1 MDGQDRTS
9 SHRSNDSAP
18 GIIGGGARILKEL
31 LRSPRVT
38 KTARILLSNLD
49 PEASPELVR
58 TLVYGDTALF
68 FDLLSATPELA
79 NAAILG
85 LREGA
90 EQLQQLP
97 HALVDGFASQLLEK
111 LDAEA
116 LGEGAALVVLALGQ
130 LLGGDQTALSERLA
144 AFERGVVRGWNKAVS
159 TGAVERQA
167 LLSATVGAALGAA
180 DRAAGQLDDALDEGT
195 ALSQAVTQ
203 AADGIRQLAKDH
215 PRTMN
220 QLVRPLVAASHAAL
234 EG

>member
-1 MDGQDRTS
+1 MDVQDRTS
-9 SHRSNDSAP
+9 SHRGKGSAP
-18 GIIGGGARILKEL
+18 GVIGGGARILKEL

-38 KTARILLSNLD
+38 KTARIVLSNLD
-49 PEASPELVR
+49 PEAAPELVR
-58 TLVYGDTALF
+58 TLVYGDAALF
-68 FDLLSATPELA
+68 FDLVSATPELA

-97 HALVDGFASQLLEK
+97 HELVDGFASRLLEQ

-116 LGEGAALVVLALGQ
+116 LGQGAALVVLALGQ
-130 LLGGDQTALSERLA
+130 LLGRDQAALPERLA
-144 AFERGVVRGWNKAVS
+144 AFEHGVVRGWNSVVS
-159 TGAVERQA
+159 TGKVDRQA
-167 LLSATVGAALGAA
+167 LLGATVGAALGAA
-180 DRAAGQLDDALDEGT
+180 DRAAGQLDDALDERA

-220 QLVRPLVAASHAAL
+220 RLVRPLVAASRAAL

>member
-97 HALVDGFASQLLEK
+97 LLNRK
-111 LDAEA
+111 K
-116 LGEGAALVVLALGQ
+116 
-130 LLGGDQTALSERLA
+130 R
-144 AFERGVVRGWNKAVS
+144 
-159 TGAVERQA
+159 
-167 LLSATVGAALGAA
+167 A
-180 DRAAGQLDDALDEGT
+180 D
-195 ALSQAVTQ
+195 
-203 AADGIRQLAKDH
+203 K
-215 PRTMN
+215 
-220 QLVRPLVAASHAAL
+220 
-234 EG
+234 